1 MSENLNHLEIITSQK
16 KDVLDE
22 LTLYI
27 NYIEKNKN
35 KTNKKTKQ
43 TKTKQT
49 KQTNKKPELLFVETL
64 MARLNYLVK

>member
-43 TKTKQT
+43 KKKQT